1 MYFTSFDEN
10 IYHSIGL
17 IGKFSL
23 IKYSFISLIVNCPSC
38 NKEAKRAAEDFP
50 RVKASLMCL
59 KLPATHEAI
68 TGIGTLS
75 EIDLVSSMSYPF

>member
-1 MYFTSFDEN
+1 M
-10 IYHSIGL
+10 
-17 IGKFSL
+17 GKFSL

-50 RVKASLMCL
+50 RVKASLICL
-59 KLPATHEAI
+59 KQPAPPEAI

-75 EIDLVSSMSYPF
+75 EID